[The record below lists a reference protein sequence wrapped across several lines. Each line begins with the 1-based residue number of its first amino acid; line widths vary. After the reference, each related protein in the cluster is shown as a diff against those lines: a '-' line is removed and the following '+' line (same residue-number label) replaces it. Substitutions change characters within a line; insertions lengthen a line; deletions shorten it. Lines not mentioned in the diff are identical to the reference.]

1 MGKQDGFKE
10 PRCNAVAKQQREP
23 PEEPPRCPTTERCL
37 LSGHRRHPGRL
48 LIPRAGGTRAPI
60 RAGGRPRERTAVRG
74 CPGAVQVPRVTP
86 RSHSSAAFQASGDR
100 RCARLRR
107 EIFPPPSALL
117 QHRTTTPALLW
128 HRSNL
133 GWQRAASSEQLPAP
147 RRISLSREPGPR
159 GTADTGAP
167 RPPPALVRAARPP
180 RGPAARPTHR
190 CPAGRSAGGGRC

>member
-23 PEEPPRCPTTERCL
+23 PEKPPRCPTTERCL

-60 RAGGRPRERTAVRG
+60 RAGGRPRERRAVRS

-117 QHRTTTPALLW
+117 QHRATTPALLS

-133 GWQRAASSEQLPAP
+133 GWQRAASSSPHPVAFRSAVSP
-147 RRISLSREPGPR
+147 
-159 GTADTGAP
+159 
-167 RPPPALVRAARPP
+167 
-180 RGPAARPTHR
+180 GPAALPTPEPRGRPR
-190 CPAGRSAGGGRC
+190 RW